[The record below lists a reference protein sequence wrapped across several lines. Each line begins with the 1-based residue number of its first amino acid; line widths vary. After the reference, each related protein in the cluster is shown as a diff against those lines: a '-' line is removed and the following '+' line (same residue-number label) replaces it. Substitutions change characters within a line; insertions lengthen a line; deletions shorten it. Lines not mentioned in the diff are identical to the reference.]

1 MSSAPT
7 RDAGGQSDAAYVHE
21 LRTRLG
27 LSQGQLAAWL
37 GVSNVTVSRWENGRS
52 GISAAGRRRLGQLE
66 LASPTGEAQAG
77 GPLAGAL
84 PVPLS
89 SFVGRDREIA
99 SVTALLSRSRLV
111 CLAGPG
117 GAGKSR
123 LALEV
128 LRRRPTGGSR
138 VVFAAMDQLSDPA
151 LVATR
156 VATALGI
163 RDRPGVAA
171 ASAITE
177 SLTAQS
183 TLLVLDGAEHVL
195 GGVVALVTR
204 VLAEAPAARVLVTSR
219 HVLDVPGEQVWP
231 VPVLS
236 CPAPDAAQGDV
247 AMSDAVR
254 LFAARAAERVPD
266 FTVTDQLAQPVAEL
280 CRRLDGLP
288 LAIELAASWIG
299 TLSVVE
305 ILDHRL
311 DLVGANRP
319 DGDDDDRA
327 RTLHAVAKSSY
338 AMLGQDERAVLRNLS
353 VFAGPFTLMD
363 AAAIAAVPPERLL
376 HSLRRLVNSSWLFAR
391 QDRDQ
396 SAYRMLDTL
405 REYAAGRLAEA
416 GTGQLARQ
424 RHGQHFAALARTS
437 ESAFT
442 GPDQARWMT
451 ALERATADLDAA
463 LGWALGSG
471 EITLGLE
478 MSAALWQWWLTS
490 GRMAEGRRWLA
501 AFSALAVTGSAT
513 GEIGSAPAETGETA
527 AVAKAWWASALLA
540 AESGD
545 YRPAIEHASRALRV
559 FGSLGADDSAIGAAT
574 VLGAALRYLGDY
586 AAALRYLD
594 MAVKHYRARGNVR
607 KTAAALNNVA
617 MVALDVS
624 DFGRAQQLLEE
635 SLALKR
641 ELGNARSV
649 ALNLVNLADVYLK
662 SGQTDRAAD
671 ALTEA
676 DAINAELSDSQLTG
690 TIVCNQ
696 GDLARTRS
704 DFTAAARHYR
714 RALECFRASG
724 NTHDVMLALCGLGM
738 TLHHLG
744 QPARAAGLLREA
756 ETLAIST
763 GNSNR
768 LPEVRAAL
776 AAIGQSARTRPPDG
790 LTSRQAEILGYV
802 ANGLT
807 SKAIAERLVLSTGTV
822 DRHIATAYRKLGVAN
837 RAQATSYALR
847 HGLMPPAER

>member
-7 RDAGGQSDAAYVHE
+7 RDTRDPDGRADAAYVRE

-27 LSQGQLAAWL
+27 LSQGQLAARL

-52 GISAAGRRRLGQLE
+52 GISAAVRRRLGQLE
-66 LASPTGEAQAG
+66 EADSAGE
-77 GPLAGAL
+77 PLAGAL

-99 SVTALLSRSRLV
+99 SVTALLSGCRLV

-117 GAGKSR
+117 GAGKTR

-128 LRRRPTGGSR
+128 LRRRSDGDR
-138 VVFAAMDQLSDPA
+138 VVFAAMDQVGDPA
-151 LVATR
+151 LVETR
-156 VATALGI
+156 IATALGI
-163 RDRPGVAA
+163 RDRPGVTAA
-171 ASAITE
+171 TAITE
-177 SLTAQS
+177 SLTAQP

-195 GGVVALVTR
+195 PGVVALVTR

-219 HVLDVPGEQVWP
+219 RVLDVPGEQVWP

-236 CPAPDAAQGDV
+236 CPAPGAAQGDV
-247 AMSDAVR
+247 AASDAVR

-266 FTVTDQLAQPVAEL
+266 FTVTGQLAQPVAEL

-299 TLSVVE
+299 TLSVAE

-311 DLVGANRP
+311 DLIGANRP
-319 DGDDDDRA
+319 DGGDDGGS
-327 RTLHAVAKSSY
+327 TLRAVAESSY
-338 AMLGQDERAVLRNLS
+338 AMLGPDERAVLRDLS

-363 AAAIAAVPPERLL
+363 AAAIAAVPPDRLV

-405 REYAAGRLAEA
+405 REYAAGRLADA
-416 GTGQLARQ
+416 GTGPLARQ

-451 ALERATADLDAA
+451 ALERATADLDTA
-463 LGWALGSG
+463 LGWALDGG
-471 EITLGLE
+471 EVTLGLE

-501 AFSALAVTGSAT
+501 AFSTLAGSGSASA
-513 GEIGSAPAETGETA
+513 GSGETA
-527 AVAKAWWASALLA
+527 ALAKAWWASALLA
-540 AESGD
+540 TESGD

-559 FGSLGADDSAIGAAT
+559 FGSLGAVDSATGAAT
-574 VLGAALRYLGDY
+574 VLGAAYRYLGDY
-586 AAALRYLD
+586 TAAQRYLG
-594 MAVKHYRARGNVR
+594 MAVKHYRERGNVR

-617 MVALDVS
+617 MVALDIS
-624 DFGRAQQLLEE
+624 DFARAQQLLEE

-641 ELGNARSV
+641 TLGNARSV
-649 ALNLVNLADVYLK
+649 ALNLANLADVYLK
-662 SGQTDRAAD
+662 TGQTDRAAD
-671 ALTEA
+671 VLAEA
-676 DAINAELSDSQLTG
+676 DSINAELSDSQLTG

-696 GDLARTRS
+696 GDLARARS

-714 RALECFRASG
+714 RALKCFRASG
-724 NTHDVMLALCGLGM
+724 NTHDVVLALCGLGL

-744 QPARAAGLLREA
+744 QPARAATLLREA

-776 AAIGQSARTRPPDG
+776 AATGQSAKARPPGG

-802 ANGLT
+802 ANGMT
-807 SKAIAERLVLSTGTV
+807 SKAIAEKLVLSTGTV
-822 DRHIATAYRKLGVAN
+822 DRHIATVYRKLGVAN
-837 RAQATSYALR
+837 RAQAASYALR